1 MKKFIILAVLI
12 CIGGSGLFAQNNFW
26 GYDSNGASIAMDI
39 SCIVIG
45 GGLAAVPLFSIGM
58 SEPPYNYILYGF
70 GGGIALFGVIG
81 LIYDLA
87 ISDSN
92 HYAMRKNPMLEH
104 VAFST
109 TGNQTYIG
117 LRFNF

>member
-1 MKKFIILAVLI
+1 
-12 CIGGSGLFAQNNFW
+12 
-26 GYDSNGASIAMDI
+26 
-39 SCIVIG
+39 
-45 GGLAAVPLFSIGM
+45 M

-70 GGGIALFGVIG
+70 GGGIALFGIIG

-87 ISDSN
+87 TSDSDY
-92 HYAMRKNPMLEH
+92 YAMRKNPILEH

-117 LRFNF
+117 LRFSF